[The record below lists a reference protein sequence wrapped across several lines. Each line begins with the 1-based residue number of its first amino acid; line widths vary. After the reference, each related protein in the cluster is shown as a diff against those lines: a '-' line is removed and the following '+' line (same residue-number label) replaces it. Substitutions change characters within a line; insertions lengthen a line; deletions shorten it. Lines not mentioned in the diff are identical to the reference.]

1 MKIFQFFS
9 LIVSFLI
16 LGSFSTSAQ
25 INEISKLELQIRN
38 GDKVEIYSESHA
50 LIIGVSKYQD
60 TAWAEL
66 ESVPSDLREI
76 KRALNKHGFNVET
89 ILNPTKQ
96 DMDDEIERFIGKYGY
111 DENNRLLFYY
121 SGHGFTQERNGR
133 KFGYIVPSD
142 APNPLNDEKGFFRK
156 SLKMTRF
163 ISWAEEIES
172 KHALFVF
179 DSCFSGSVLP
189 SKELLVPEKISHSTL
204 KPVRQFISAGS
215 ANEPVPAKSIF
226 RPLFIRGINGV
237 ADLDGDGYVTGSEI
251 GIYLQ
256 KKVPTYKSQQ
266 TPQYGKIN
274 NPYLDEGNFVFFI
287 PAKESK
293 HNKDNQNKEFLSNAE
308 LLYRKYVDGTY
319 IWSIDG
325 NERFDDKYNGE
336 TYNSLPNGQGILT
349 FTDGSKYEGQ
359 FKDGDLHG
367 HGIIK
372 HKSGEKYVGEFKNNK
387 FHGKGTYYY
396 LNGDVHIGEYKYD
409 EANGYGTLILGN
421 GNWEGD
427 KYEGYFLNG
436 QYNGKGT
443 YFYANGAKYFGNFL
457 NNSPNGI
464 GTLIHGEG
472 KYKGD
477 RYVGEFSK
485 WLYNGNGIY
494 FFSNGNINGGIYKDN
509 KPWNTIVSD
518 KKGNILG
525 RFEEGDFLKEDIIE
539 NSNKL
544 SSSNI
549 TNFKT
554 NWVENKEVKIWVF
567 DGLYTGQQ
575 KNGKPHGHGRFV
587 WESLNYPKEGVL
599 KGNFINGKLNG
610 EGESIYP
617 NGNTYKGFHKDNE
630 RHGLGTMVYNSGS
643 KYIGNWADNDRSG
656 KGIIH
661 YNNGDI
667 FEGYWENNKING
679 KGVYSYVNGDIF
691 EGIWKDSI
699 RNGEGVYKYF
709 DGESWIG
716 VFKDNKDWN
725 TVGYDTNNNIIG
737 RYTRGNFIKET
748 KIKKYEVDK
757 EFIFWGFKG
766 LYTGETEE
774 GIPNGRGRFVFKDIK
789 NSVDGEFKGNFI
801 DGKLNG
807 EGTLIYSDGESF
819 SGEFRDGKKNGKGIY
834 TYANGS
840 KYEGEYK
847 DDLQNGKGIYT
858 SVSGDKYI
866 GDYLD
871 GKTNGTGTYIFSNG
885 NKYEGE
891 FKDGQYHG
899 HGTFTYKN
907 GSKYVGSF
915 RHNKKSGFGTYTYGA
930 GKWEGDKYVGEYK
943 NDNYNGQGIY
953 TFASGDTYEGEHKNG
968 KAHGQGIYT
977 FQNGMKEIGESKDG
991 KPWNII
997 VYDKNGDI
1005 SYRYVNGVI
1014 QK

>member
-1 MKIFQFFS
+1 MKIFQSFS
-9 LIVSFLI
+9 LIVSFLV

-25 INEISKLELQIRN
+25 TSGVSKLELQIPN

-60 TAWAEL
+60 IAWAEL

-76 KRALNKHGFNVET
+76 KKALDKHGFNVET

-96 DMDDEIERFIGKYGY
+96 DMDDEIEQFIGKYGY

-133 KFGYIVPSD
+133 KFGYLVPSD

-189 SKELLVPEKISHSTL
+189 SKELLVPEKISYSTI

-226 RPLFIRGINGV
+226 RPLFIRGINGG
-237 ADLDGDGYVTGSEI
+237 ADLDDDGYVTGAEI

-256 KKVPTYKSQQ
+256 KKVPTYKSLQ

-287 PAKESK
+287 PAKESEL
-293 HNKDNQNKEFLSNAE
+293 NKDNQKKAFLSNEE

-319 IWSIDG
+319 IWTIDG

-336 TYNSLPNGQGILT
+336 TYNSLPNGKGILT

-359 FKDGDLHG
+359 FKDGNLHG

-372 HKSGEKYVGEFKNNK
+372 HENGEKYVGEFKNNK

-396 LNGDVHIGEYKYD
+396 LNGDVHIGEYKDD

-421 GNWEGD
+421 GKWEGD
-427 KYEGYFLNG
+427 KFEGYFLNG

-443 YFYANGAKYFGNFL
+443 YFYANGAKYFGDFL

-464 GTLIHGEG
+464 GTFIHGEG

-477 RYVGEFSK
+477 RYVGGFSK

-525 RFEEGDFLKEDIIE
+525 RFEEGDFLKENIIE

-544 SSSNI
+544 SSSNT
-549 TNFKT
+549 TNFKN
-554 NWVENKEVKIWVF
+554 NWVKNKEI
-567 DGLYTGQQ
+567 T
-575 KNGKPHGHGRFV
+575 
-587 WESLNYPKEGVL
+587 
-599 KGNFINGKLNG
+599 I
-610 EGESIYP
+610 
-617 NGNTYKGFHKDNE
+617 
-630 RHGLGTMVYNSGS
+630 
-643 KYIGNWADNDRSG
+643 
-656 KGIIH
+656 
-661 YNNGDI
+661 
-667 FEGYWENNKING
+667 
-679 KGVYSYVNGDIF
+679 
-691 EGIWKDSI
+691 
-699 RNGEGVYKYF
+699 
-709 DGESWIG
+709 
-716 VFKDNKDWN
+716 
-725 TVGYDTNNNIIG
+725 
-737 RYTRGNFIKET
+737 
-748 KIKKYEVDK
+748 
-757 EFIFWGFKG
+757 WGFDG
-766 LYTGETEE
+766 LYTGETENE
-774 GIPNGRGRFVFKDIK
+774 VPNGQGTFIFRDSI
-789 NSVDGEFKGNFI
+789 NSVDGVLKGNFR

-807 EGTLIYSDGESF
+807 YGTLTYSDGENYKGGYKD
-819 SGEFRDGKKNGKGIY
+819 GEFNGQGTY
-834 TYANGS
+834 TYANG
-840 KYEGEYK
+840 G
-847 DDLQNGKGIYT
+847 
-858 SVSGDKYI
+858 
-866 GDYLD
+866 
-871 GKTNGTGTYIFSNG
+871 
-885 NKYEGE
+885 
-891 FKDGQYHG
+891 
-899 HGTFTYKN
+899 
-907 GSKYVGSF
+907 
-915 RHNKKSGFGTYTYGA
+915 
-930 GKWEGDKYVGEYK
+930 KYVGEYK
-943 NDNYNGQGIY
+943 
-953 TFASGDTYEGEHKNG
+953 
-968 KAHGQGIYT
+968 
-977 FQNGMKEIGESKDG
+977 DG
-991 KPWNII
+991 KR
-997 VYDKNGDI
+997 NG
-1005 SYRYVNGVI
+1005 
-1014 QK
+1014 